1 MESYKNP
8 TWDSTE
14 SISVF
19 INNVNEQVRNQISN
33 FEARKKFISALYDN
47 LGPSLEYD
55 GSFYTKITFMF
66 DFHTKEHP
74 SCGFWVSFNLGD
86 YPQKQPPITLTCI
99 PPSCTKKGLKSVVN
113 SSYPY
118 SPRWSHDELAN
129 RIKTWIST
137 SAIKT
142 VNEMADTLDD

>member
-66 DFHTKEHP
+66 DFHTKNIQVVDSGSHLIWEIIP
-74 SCGFWVSFNLGD
+74 KNNL
-86 YPQKQPPITLTCI
+86 QL
-99 PPSCTKKGLKSVVN
+99 L
-113 SSYPY
+113 
-118 SPRWSHDELAN
+118 
-129 RIKTWIST
+129 
-137 SAIKT
+137 
-142 VNEMADTLDD
+142 